1 MSLIHFKVYKPLLR
15 SSTEAEIIVILVVK
29 VMGLPGQ
36 WPNWPCKPIGWH
48 LGLCQIYQSYENM
61 DNTWDQCA
69 DWRASLSPSFCQY
82 QTALFDG
89 RDSSM

>member
-48 LGLCQIYQSYENM
+48 LGLCQIYQS
-61 DNTWDQCA
+61 
-69 DWRASLSPSFCQY
+69 
-82 QTALFDG
+82 
-89 RDSSM
+89 